1 MKSASTALLALLAL
15 ASLGLW
21 GCTHQKNGATTTK
34 IRELEARYQKLEEDY
49 HVVSA
54 AADSSRKRIG
64 QLERERG
71 DLKQQ
76 LADLKVLAQERD
88 NLATEREDLVKQ
100 LKARTTERDAVRGQ
114 LVQFGKDLQDLM
126 GRVESAAAATPGAGI
141 TAAIPASRSSD

>member
-21 GCTHQKNGATTTK
+21 GCTHQKNGATNTK

-49 HVVSA
+49 HVVVA
-54 AADSSRKRIG
+54 AADSSRKRIS
-64 QLERERG
+64 QLERERS

-76 LADLKVLAQERD
+76 LADLKVVAQERD
-88 NLATEREDLVKQ
+88 NLASERVDLVKQ
-100 LKARTTERDAVRGQ
+100 VKARTTERDAVRAQ

-126 GRVESAAAATPGAGI
+126 GRVDSAAAAIPAGV